1 MGQGRHPRWHVPGLY
16 FHSARASAP
25 SHGGFWC
32 ALQAYYYYE
41 VTVVEGA
48 ESGCAVC
55 VGLGA
60 RAFPLHVMPGYVF
73 SFSRTYQTLQVQIHE
88 TGPFRPYL

>member
-1 MGQGRHPRWHVPGLY
+1 VPGLY
-16 FHSARASAP
+16 FQSARVS
-25 SHGGFWC
+25 STISRGFWC

-60 RAFPLHVMPGYVF
+60 RAFPLNVMPGYVF
-73 SFSRTYQTLQVQIHE
+73 SFSRTYQTL
-88 TGPFRPYL
+88 